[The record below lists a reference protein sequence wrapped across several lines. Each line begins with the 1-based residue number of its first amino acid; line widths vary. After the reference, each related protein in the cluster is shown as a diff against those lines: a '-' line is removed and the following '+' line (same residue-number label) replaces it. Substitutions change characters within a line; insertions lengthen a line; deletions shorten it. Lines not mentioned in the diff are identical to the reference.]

1 MNYLKPIANHLGPY
15 HVATDLS
22 LLFNM
27 ETYSFAVLFIGL
39 IFDVLLLIFIV
50 VSCLLIYS
58 LLLISV
64 ETKTFEI
71 GVMRL
76 VGLTKRGFIG
86 MIMTQAA
93 MFVLPS
99 VVIGF
104 LLYVPAIYLIYSVLF
119 TADMGFHP
127 NLLPDWYAT
136 SQALVIGICIPMISS
151 IIPIKRALSKN
162 LTDAL
167 NTQRAK
173 TTGMIITFTDNS
185 TKNIVPYLL
194 FGGISVLFGIMVYY
208 FLPLSM
214 LKMNYGMILYI
225 FFMLL
230 LSMMLGLTLFVTNLQ
245 GIMEIIFVYLFFFW
259 ERQSMKALLRKNLHA
274 HKPRNFLTSIIYSL
288 TLGCI
293 IFLLVTASL

>member
-1 MNYLKPIANHLGPY
+1 
-15 HVATDLS
+15 
-22 LLFNM
+22 M
-27 ETYSFAVLFIGL
+27 EDYALAVLFIGL

-76 VGLTKRGFIG
+76 VVLTKLGFIC

-99 VVIGF
+99 VILGF
-104 LLYVPAIYLIYSVLF
+104 IISVPAIYLIYMILF

-127 NLLPDWYAT
+127 TVVPDWYAT
-136 SQALVIGICIPMISS
+136 IQALCIGILIPMISS

-167 NTQRAK
+167 NT
-173 TTGMIITFTDNS
+173 
-185 TKNIVPYLL
+185 
-194 FGGISVLFGIMVYY
+194 
-208 FLPLSM
+208 
-214 LKMNYGMILYI
+214 
-225 FFMLL
+225 
-230 LSMMLGLTLFVTNLQ
+230 
-245 GIMEIIFVYLFFFW
+245 
-259 ERQSMKALLRKNLHA
+259 
-274 HKPRNFLTSIIYSL
+274 
-288 TLGCI
+288 
-293 IFLLVTASL
+293 